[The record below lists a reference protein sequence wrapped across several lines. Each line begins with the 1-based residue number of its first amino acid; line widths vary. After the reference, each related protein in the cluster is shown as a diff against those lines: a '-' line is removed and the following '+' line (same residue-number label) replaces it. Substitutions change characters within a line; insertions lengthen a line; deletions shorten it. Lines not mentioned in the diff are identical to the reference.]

1 MGQGTQTPRIG
12 EIDSEIY
19 GASQQKDLHK
29 EGTPQRHD
37 EGEIQISAFE
47 ENAETNIFGTPILE
61 VVADIPHPDLKTKN
75 TNWEENLSPEMT
87 EKFWPKDGEPELHV
101 VYGQRIFKG
110 NWEFEKFT
118 IDHKFDAAK
127 LIVLTETWAEEKVI
141 TGFMY
146 EDKHIKT
153 EGCTDGDHK
162 WDRAWI
168 DDYLLD

>member
-1 MGQGTQTPRIG
+1 M
-12 EIDSEIY
+12 
-19 GASQQKDLHK
+19 
-29 EGTPQRHD
+29 
-37 EGEIQISAFE
+37 
-47 ENAETNIFGTPILE
+47 FGTPILE

-127 LIVLTETWAEEKVI
+127 LTVLTETWAEEKVI

-146 EDKHIKT
+146 EDKHIKS
-153 EGCTDGDHK
+153 EGCTDGIHK